1 MALRKQTWIWIAVAV
16 AAAAF
21 LGFIAIVAAGVFFVA
36 RQVETEPAS
45 AALAERAFAEAR
57 ARFEGQSPIV
67 QIEDRDGIIRTR
79 IDRPPPEVPAGPAP
93 GAIFVM
99 AYDPDEGRIVRLSL
113 PFWLLRLGNKG
124 SLRFSSDNTRLSFE
138 HLNLTVDDLARYG
151 PALLVDQQMPEG
163 ERVLIWT
170 Q

>member
-1 MALRKQTWIWIAVAV
+1 MALRKQTWIWIAGAA

-21 LGFIAIVAAGVFFVA
+21 LAFIAIVAAGFFLVA

-45 AALAERAFAEAR
+45 AALAERTFAEAR
-57 ARFEGQSPIV
+57 ARFEGQNPII

-79 IDRPPPEVPAGPAP
+79 IDRPPPDVPAGPVP
-93 GAIFVM
+93 EKMYVM

-124 SLRFSSDNTRLSFE
+124 SLRFSSDRTQLSFQ
-138 HLNLTVDDLARYG
+138 HLNLTVDDLTRYG
-151 PALLVDQQMPEG
+151 PALLVDQKMPKG

-170 Q
+170 E

>member
-1 MALRKQTWIWIAVAV
+1 MALRKQTWIWIAVA
-16 AAAAF
+16 AAGAVI
-21 LGFIAIVAAGVFFVA
+21 LGFVAIVAAGVFFVA

-45 AALAERAFAEAR
+45 NASAERAFAEAR
-57 ARFEGQSPIV
+57 ARFEGQNPII
-67 QIEDRDGIIRTR
+67 QIEDRDGLIRTR
-79 IDRPPPEVPAGPAP
+79 IDRPPPEVPAGPVP
-93 GAIFVM
+93 ETMSVM
-99 AYDPDEGRIVRLSL
+99 AYDPQEGRIVRLSL

-124 SLRFSSDNTRLSFE
+124 SLRFSSDRTRLSFE

-151 PALLVDQQMPEG
+151 PALLVDQKMPLG

>member
-16 AAAAF
+16 AVAAF

-45 AALAERAFAEAR
+45 AAIADRTFAEAR
-57 ARFEGQSPIV
+57 ARFEGQAPII
-67 QIEDRDGIIRTR
+67 QIEDRDGMIRTR
-79 IDRPPPEVPAGPAP
+79 IDRPPPEVPAGPMP
-93 GAIFVM
+93 GTMHVM

-124 SLRFSSDNTRLSFE
+124 SLRFSSDRTQLSFE

-151 PALLVDQQMPEG
+151 PALLVDQKMPQG